1 MTSPKNSVSGG
12 AHDRVRVWIRA
23 LQAYT
28 LSTIASLKKETPPMF
43 SHALRMKFIVLA
55 AASTLAL
62 VGCSDKDEKAP
73 IATAPSGPSG
83 TAAPSR
89 PVSDGILPGSQ
100 EELERDAGS
109 RIYFGYDEYNLDDR
123 AQATLSKQAQWLK
136 RYPNKSF
143 TIEGHA
149 DERGTREYNLALGAR
164 RAEAAKRYMVGLGI
178 EEGRLN
184 TISYGKERPEV
195 AGSNESAWAQ
205 NRRDVS
211 VVQ

>member
-1 MTSPKNSVSGG
+1 M
-12 AHDRVRVWIRA
+12 
-23 LQAYT
+23 
-28 LSTIASLKKETPPMF
+28 LSN
-43 SHALRMKFIVLA
+43 ALRMKFIVVA

-62 VGCSDKDEKAP
+62 VGCKDKDEAP
-73 IATAPSGPSG
+73 PVTTSSQQ
-83 TAAPSR
+83 TTTTQPSR
-89 PVSDGILPGSQ
+89 SVESSIIPGSQ

-109 RIYFGYDEYNLDDR
+109 RVYFGYDEYNLDDR
-123 AQATLSKQAQWLK
+123 AQSTLSKQAQWLK

-164 RAEAAKRYMVGLGI
+164 RAEAAKRYLVGLGI

-205 NRRDVS
+205 NRRAVS

>member
-1 MTSPKNSVSGG
+1 M
-12 AHDRVRVWIRA
+12 
-23 LQAYT
+23 
-28 LSTIASLKKETPPMF
+28 LSN
-43 SHALRMKFIVLA
+43 ALRMKFIVLA
-55 AASTLAL
+55 AASTFAL
-62 VGCSDKDEKAP
+62 VACSDKDDKAP
-73 IATAPSGPSG
+73 IATAPATSTSSGQ
-83 TAAPSR
+83 PSR
-89 PVSDGILPGSQ
+89 SVDSGILPGSQ

-164 RAEAAKRYMVGLGI
+164 RAEAAKRYLGGLGI

-205 NRRDVS
+205 NRRSVS

>member
-1 MTSPKNSVSGG
+1 MYAN
-12 AHDRVRVWIRA
+12 
-23 LQAYT
+23 
-28 LSTIASLKKETPPMF
+28 
-43 SHALRMKFIVLA
+43 ALRMKFIVLA

-62 VGCSDKDEKAP
+62 VACSDKEDKQPA
-73 IATAPSGPSG
+73 ATAPVSSSTGSTGP
-83 TAAPSR
+83 A
-89 PVSDGILPGSQ
+89 VSSLPYEPGSQ
-100 EELERDAGS
+100 GDLEANAGS
-109 RIYFGYDEYNLDDR
+109 RIYFGYDQYDLDDR
-123 AQATLSKQAQWLK
+123 AQATLSRQAEWLRK
-136 RYPNKSF
+136 YPNKSF

-164 RAEAAKRYMVGLGI
+164 RAEAAKRYLVSLGI

-195 AGSNESAWAQ
+195 AGSDESAWAQ

>member
-1 MTSPKNSVSGG
+1 M
-12 AHDRVRVWIRA
+12 
-23 LQAYT
+23 
-28 LSTIASLKKETPPMF
+28 LSN
-43 SHALRMKFIVLA
+43 ALRMKFIVLA

-62 VGCSDKDEKAP
+62 GACSDKEDPAP
-73 IATAPSGPSG
+73 IATAPSGPAG
-83 TAAPSR
+83 TAQPPRQVTDS
-89 PVSDGILPGSQ
+89 ILPGSQ

-123 AQATLSKQAQWLK
+123 AQAVLSKQAQWLR

-164 RAEAAKRYMVGLGI
+164 RAEAAKRYLVGLGI

-205 NRRDVS
+205 NRRSVS

>member
-1 MTSPKNSVSGG
+1 M
-12 AHDRVRVWIRA
+12 
-23 LQAYT
+23 
-28 LSTIASLKKETPPMF
+28 LSN
-43 SHALRMKFIVLA
+43 ALRMKFIVLA

-62 VGCSDKDEKAP
+62 VGCKDKDENQT
-73 IATAPSGPSG
+73 IATAGPTQSTSGPDRSVTQTG
-83 TAAPSR
+83 YE
-89 PVSDGILPGSQ
+89 PGSQ
-100 EELERDAGS
+100 GDLEANAGS
-109 RIYFGYDEYNLDDR
+109 RVYFGYDEYNLDDR
-123 AQATLSKQAQWLK
+123 AQATLSKQAQWLRK
-136 RYPNKSF
+136 YPNKSF

-164 RAEAAKRYMVGLGI
+164 RAEAAKRYLVGLGI

>member
-1 MTSPKNSVSGG
+1 M
-12 AHDRVRVWIRA
+12 
-23 LQAYT
+23 
-28 LSTIASLKKETPPMF
+28 LSN
-43 SHALRMKFIVLA
+43 ALRMKFIVLA

-62 VGCSDKDEKAP
+62 VACSDKEEKAP
-73 IATAPSGPSG
+73 IATAPAQTG
-83 TAAPSR
+83 TAAPQR
-89 PVSDGILPGSQ
+89 PISDGILPGSQ

-109 RIYFGYDEYNLDDR
+109 RIFFGYDEYNLDDR

-164 RAEAAKRYMVGLGI
+164 RAEAAKRYLVGLGI

-195 AGSNESAWAQ
+195 AGSNEAAWAQ

>member
-1 MTSPKNSVSGG
+1 M
-12 AHDRVRVWIRA
+12 
-23 LQAYT
+23 
-28 LSTIASLKKETPPMF
+28 LSN
-43 SHALRMKFIVLA
+43 ALRMKVLVLA

-62 VGCSDKDEKAP
+62 VACSDKDDKAMTTTP
-73 IATAPSGPSG
+73 PTARQDTGMS
-83 TAAPSR
+83 SR
-89 PVSDGILPGSQ
+89 QVTDSILPGSQ

-109 RIYFGYDEYNLDDR
+109 RVYFGYDEYNLDDR
-123 AQATLSKQAQWLK
+123 AQATLSKQAAWLK

-164 RAEAAKRYMVGLGI
+164 RAEASKRYLVGLGI

>member
-1 MTSPKNSVSGG
+1 M
-12 AHDRVRVWIRA
+12 
-23 LQAYT
+23 
-28 LSTIASLKKETPPMF
+28 LSN
-43 SHALRMKFIVLA
+43 ALRMKFLVLA

-62 VGCSDKDEKAP
+62 VGCKDKDEPAP
-73 IATAPSGPSG
+73 VTTSSQQ
-83 TAAPSR
+83 TTTSQPSR
-89 PVSDGILPGSQ
+89 SVDSSILPGSQ

-109 RIYFGYDEYNLDDR
+109 RVYFGYDEYNLDDR
-123 AQATLSKQAQWLK
+123 AQSTLSKQAQWLK

-143 TIEGHA
+143 TVEGHA

-164 RAEAAKRYMVGLGI
+164 RAEAAKRYLVGLGI

-205 NRRDVS
+205 NRRAVS

>member
-1 MTSPKNSVSGG
+1 M
-12 AHDRVRVWIRA
+12 
-23 LQAYT
+23 
-28 LSTIASLKKETPPMF
+28 LSN
-43 SHALRMKFIVLA
+43 ALRMKFIVLA

-62 VGCSDKDEKAP
+62 VACSDDDAKTAMTT
-73 IATAPSGPSG
+73 TAPPAQSSTMTDRSVTQTGYE
-83 TAAPSR
+83 
-89 PVSDGILPGSQ
+89 PGSQ
-100 EELERDAGS
+100 GDLEANAGS

-143 TIEGHA
+143 TVEGHA

-164 RAEAAKRYMVGLGI
+164 RAEAAKRYLAGLGI

-195 AGSNESAWAQ
+195 AGSSESGWAQ
-205 NRRDVS
+205 NRRGVS